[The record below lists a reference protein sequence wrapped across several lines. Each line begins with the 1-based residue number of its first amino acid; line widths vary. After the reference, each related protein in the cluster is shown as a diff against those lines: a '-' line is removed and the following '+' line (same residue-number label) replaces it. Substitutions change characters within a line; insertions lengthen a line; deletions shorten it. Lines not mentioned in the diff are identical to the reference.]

1 MTLKT
6 EALLRTL
13 KWGAEC
19 LAQKEAKEIILIQE
33 MLNAMTNSKLS
44 LR

>member
-1 MTLKT
+1 MNLK
-6 EALLRTL
+6 EDLSRILR
-13 KWGAEC
+13 WVAGC
-19 LAQKEAKEIILIQE
+19 LAQKEAKEAILTQE